1 MALFRIIKERN
12 VQRVVVDAI
21 GDLIVAASDLHR
33 LYSYLYALVQHFI
46 ARRVVCMMTLE
57 TTSSGAVPMEGQ
69 ISALTDAI
77 LRLGVE
83 VHGGKARRTLQIVKA
98 RGTNHDLN
106 VQEMRITSRGVEV
119 G

>member
-1 MALFRIIKERN
+1 FRTIKEHDVR
-12 VQRVVVDAI
+12 RVVVDSI
-21 GDLIVAASDLHR
+21 GDLIVAASDLNR

-57 TTSSGAVPMEGQ
+57 TTSTGVVPMEGQ

-77 LRLGVE
+77 MRLGVE
-83 VHGGKARRTLQIVKA
+83 LDGGNARRTLQIIKA

-106 VQEMRITSRGVEV
+106 VQELRITSRGIEV